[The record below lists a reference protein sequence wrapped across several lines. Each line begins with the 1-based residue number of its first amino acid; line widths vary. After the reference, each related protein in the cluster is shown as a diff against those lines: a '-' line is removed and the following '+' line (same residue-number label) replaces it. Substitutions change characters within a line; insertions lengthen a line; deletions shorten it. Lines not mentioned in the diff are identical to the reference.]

1 MFVDLG
7 STDLNAFQKFICC
20 LVTASALL
28 ASTNAIAL
36 SQPAQSEECGFLV
49 APQEFNTTESDGKIV
64 IGQVRGR
71 SYIVVLTY
79 NLQEN
84 LPALRACVPDAFLT
98 SSRLGSYMHIASF
111 NNYRDA
117 RELAKQIE
125 SSLDIDV
132 RVIHRSRLGR

>member
-1 MFVDLG
+1 M
-7 STDLNAFQKFICC
+7 
-20 LVTASALL
+20 
-28 ASTNAIAL
+28 
-36 SQPAQSEECGFLV
+36 V